1 MDTQFVVPITSS
13 CCGQVFI
20 SFTMSGVSFCLKSDL
35 SASIHVLHNTNEWVD
50 IKVSQLSSDQAIWVE
65 GLVGVIALCSWA
77 THFRAGIKSSLLSRD
92 RCCRL
97 RPLMT
102 ALHLMPFFT
111 IQDPK
116 PGSTCYLLS
125 VVYRW
130 YRIIIQHADIYNSYL
145 CYKTMK
151 KGECYS

>member
-1 MDTQFVVPITSS
+1 MFCYYSHLIMDTQFVVPITSS

-65 GLVGVIALCSWA
+65 GLVGVISLCSWA
-77 THFRAGIKSSLLSRD
+77 THFRAGIKSSLLSCD
-92 RCCRL
+92 RCCGL
-97 RPLMT
+97 WPLMT
-102 ALHLMPFFT
+102 ALHLTPFFT
-111 IQDPK
+111 IQNPK

-125 VVYRW
+125 VVYR
-130 YRIIIQHADIYNSYL
+130 
-145 CYKTMK
+145 
-151 KGECYS
+151 